1 MTTSSS
7 YFFLFLEISP
17 TFGANRDIWV
27 SLGTHRESRD
37 TGAESVGYIGGTT
50 GGRLGVESVGYIGG
64 TTGGRL
70 GVLGLNLSG
79 I

>member
-1 MTTSSS
+1 MTTSS

-50 GGRLGVESVGYIGG
+50 GGTLGI
-64 TTGGRL
+64 
-70 GVLGLNLSG
+70 LGLNLSG

>member
-1 MTTSSS
+1 MVEPFLCESQIMTTSS

-50 GGRLGVESVGYIGG
+50 GGTLGI
-64 TTGGRL
+64 
-70 GVLGLNLSG
+70 LGLNLSG
-79 I
+79 M

>member
-1 MTTSSS
+1 MTTSS

-50 GGRLGVESVGYIGG
+50 GGTLGI
-64 TTGGRL
+64 
-70 GVLGLNLSG
+70 LGLNLSG
-79 I
+79 M

>member
-1 MTTSSS
+1 MTTSS
-7 YFFLFLEISP
+7 YLFLFLEISP

-50 GGRLGVESVGYIGG
+50 GGTLGI
-64 TTGGRL
+64 
-70 GVLGLNLSG
+70 LGLNLSG
-79 I
+79 M

>member
-1 MTTSSS
+1 MTTSS

-17 TFGANRDIWV
+17 TFGANMDIWG

-50 GGRLGVESVGYIGG
+50 GGSLGI
-64 TTGGRL
+64 L
-70 GVLGLNLSG
+70 GMNLSG
-79 I
+79 M